1 MKYEVKSQNNQKA
14 FAKGIFFYKLFWL
27 FMLTS
32 CLGTYY
38 EEILNLIKTYNAS
51 GEWIYVVRRGVFYGP
66 FSPVYGIGAVFF
78 IVILGRNKRPLVKT
92 FLYSTLLGGSF
103 EYIISFLQE
112 FFLGTT
118 SWNYKNQFLSIN
130 GRTTIPIMLGWGLLG
145 VVLIHFIYP
154 YISKF
159 LESLPSKPAKI
170 ITIIAVVFMSLNI
183 FISWG
188 ALIRQTLRRNEIK
201 PITPLGEYF
210 DKTFPDERIK
220 QVFNNMK
227 ERK

>member
-1 MKYEVKSQNNQKA
+1 
-14 FAKGIFFYKLFWL
+14 
-27 FMLTS
+27 
-32 CLGTYY
+32 
-38 EEILNLIKTYNAS
+38 
-51 GEWIYVVRRGVFYGP
+51 
-66 FSPVYGIGAVFF
+66 
-78 IVILGRNKRPLVKT
+78 
-92 FLYSTLLGGSF
+92 
-103 EYIISFLQE
+103 
-112 FFLGTT
+112 
-118 SWNYKNQFLSIN
+118 
-130 GRTTIPIMLGWGLLG
+130 MLGWGLLG

-183 FISWG
+183 CISWT